1 MTVGVGSRCAT
12 ASTDETTRG
21 MTGTAISRYQ
31 ARPSHNKF
39 SVTKKVGDNNVL
51 RVWPKQVEELAIQG
65 PDISPLRVG

>member
-39 SVTKKVGDNNVL
+39 SVTKKSETTMFSGFGLN
-51 RVWPKQVEELAIQG
+51 R
-65 PDISPLRVG
+65 